1 MVWDARH
8 ARNSICQKTVC
19 NPVSWDARGA
29 VFLPSSIE
37 GRRSWAMITN
47 QPGIE
52 LVDVRLDHPRGGAP
66 LLDGANLRVTGGER
80 VLVVGAAGLGTS
92 RLVATVLGEVAA
104 GAGRI
109 EVLGHDVAKLRRSS
123 LRLLRRR
130 VGIVPQDL
138 CLLEDRSAQLNA
150 VLPLEIDGIPRS
162 VSIERAARVLALLD
176 LEADAAVPV
185 DCLSMAARQRVAVA
199 RALVR
204 DPELL
209 IADHPTSA
217 QDEAGAELVCRAIA
231 DAAQGGTA
239 CLVFGRD
246 PALREIA
253 EREHWRQLAL
263 VDGALRPLSAVDG
276 AALDR
281 VVEASPAAAL
291 VDLADLPNVVP
302 FPVAAR
308 PAGAR

>member
-1 MVWDARH
+1 
-8 ARNSICQKTVC
+8 
-19 NPVSWDARGA
+19 
-29 VFLPSSIE
+29 
-37 GRRSWAMITN
+37 MITN

-66 LLDGANLRVTGGER
+66 LVDQASLRVTGGER

-92 RLVATVLGEVAA
+92 RLAATVLGEVAA

-123 LRLLRRR
+123 LRMLRRR

-138 CLLEDRSAQLNA
+138 CLLEDRSAQLNT

-162 VSIERAARVLALLD
+162 VSIERAARVLALLG
-176 LEADAAVPV
+176 LEAEAALQV

-204 DPELL
+204 EPELL

-217 QDEAGAELVCRAIA
+217 QDDDGAELVCGAIA
-231 DAAQGGTA
+231 DAAQRGTA

-246 PALREIA
+246 PALRKIA
-253 EREHWRQLAL
+253 ERERWRQLAL
-263 VDGALRPLSAVDG
+263 LQGTLRPLAAVDG
-276 AALDR
+276 AALDNLL
-281 VVEASPAAAL
+281 VDVASAPVPQAPAAGGPAGA
-291 VDLADLPNVVP
+291 VDLVDLPNVLP